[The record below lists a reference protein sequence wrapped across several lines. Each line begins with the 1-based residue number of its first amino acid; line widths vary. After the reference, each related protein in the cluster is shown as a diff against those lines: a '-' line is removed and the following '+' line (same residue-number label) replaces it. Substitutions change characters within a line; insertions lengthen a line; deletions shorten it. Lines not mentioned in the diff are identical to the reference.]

1 MPGTLLCGG
10 RTSIR
15 TTELPCAFS
24 CVLRPVL
31 CDCGRAKYFRSA
43 AETVLNLPTPSA
55 ALRRRSPTGE
65 PLDFRPLWVCGR
77 PRPPCALRGRLH
89 ASCRV
94 ITPNATGLSRKR
106 VRASCAH
113 FRAFQRGRDMSGA
126 VTRLAPDEAGVGR
139 LWRGRPCIVRHVTAA
154 IYVWRNFPRTYPTD
168 DLRLAHASCFRE

>member
-55 ALRRRSPTGE
+55 ALRRQPPSGE
-65 PLDFRPLWVCGR
+65 PLDFRPPDALVR
-77 PRPPCALRGRLH
+77 TLPLCAF
-89 ASCRV
+89 
-94 ITPNATGLSRKR
+94 R
-106 VRASCAH
+106 VRWSQNRFEFRILILSILSHCRNPFLQKQVGIDFQNPAGFAPRFSVAFWHRKIPAIRTGDQSVQGNLRVLSCKMATVLQ
-113 FRAFQRGRDMSGA
+113 RAQ
-126 VTRLAPDEAGVGR
+126 
-139 LWRGRPCIVRHVTAA
+139 
-154 IYVWRNFPRTYPTD
+154 
-168 DLRLAHASCFRE
+168 